1 MEMHAHVPKI
11 GKTLGHW
18 LLEGLFIVISV
29 ALGFWVTQVREERQS
44 HELAARVLTGLQA
57 EVQHNL
63 ATLEPFI
70 DIQQK
75 WIDAMGKFGS
85 STDRQTEFPVCPT
98 SSTACGMFFATRP
111 DLGDIKTNFPIFR
124 RAAWDTALS
133 TGALRL
139 RGLRSRCRTV
149 RDLPDAGSLQEQPGE
164 GWPVFDGLVRPG
176 RPRCGSS
183 QDVHG
188 NGRSAI
194 RRASA
199 PASALSQIPAPH
211 RRRDGPW
218 LNALALRDVALDR
231 TSWREVHRGTH
242 ACRNG
247 AAGVAAPNSTVRNF
261 TYCLMIRWSR

>member
-75 WIDAMGKFGS
+75 WLDAMGKFGS
-85 STDRQTEFPVCPT
+85 SHR
-98 SSTACGMFFATRP
+98 SSNRLPRLPDVLDGMWHVLRHPSGSGEYQNQFP
-111 DLGDIKTNFPIFR
+111 DLPPGRVGHGAFDR
-124 RAAWDTALS
+124 GAAA
-133 TGALRL
+133 

-149 RDLPDAGSLQEQPGE
+149 RDLPDAGSLQEQPGQ
-164 GWPVFDGLVRPG
+164 GRPFFDGLVRPG
-176 RPRCGSS
+176 RSRCGSS
-183 QDVHG
+183 QDCTWQWSKCYTTSVSSCFRYIA
-188 NGRSAI
+188 NTCPSSPPRLAKAECSRSA
-194 RRASA
+194 RC
-199 PASALSQIPAPH
+199 
-211 RRRDGPW
+211 
-218 LNALALRDVALDR
+218 R
-231 TSWREVHRGTH
+231 TSTGSSWRVHCGAH
-242 ACRNG
+242 ACRNR
-247 AAGVAAPNSTVRNF
+247 AAGVAAPTR
-261 TYCLMIRWSR
+261 L